1 MYRVI
6 NGKAKNKNRLKQIKM
21 DLKLKGK
28 KAFISGSTQGI
39 GYAIAQQL
47 LTENVEV
54 TINGRH
60 KEKTEQAKNK
70 LQQQFPNSTISAI
83 TADFTNKEEVE
94 MLLGELNDIDILIN
108 NVGIF
113 EVKDFENTTDK
124 DWYDYFEINV
134 MSGVRLSR
142 LLLPQMLNKKWGR
155 IIFISSESGVNI
167 PGNMIHYGMTKA
179 AIMAIGNGMSKL
191 TKGTE
196 VTVNT
201 ILGGPT
207 YSSGV
212 ANVVE
217 QIAENQHISVDQ
229 MKNAIMQQT
238 NPHSLLQRFIEPS
251 EIANL
256 ATYLSSPLSIATNG
270 SCLRADGGVLKTI

>member
-1 MYRVI
+1 
-6 NGKAKNKNRLKQIKM
+6 M
-21 DLKLKGK
+21 DLKLNGK
-28 KAFISGSTQGI
+28 SAFISGSTQGI
-39 GYAIAQQL
+39 GFAIAQQL
-47 LTENVEV
+47 LKENVAV
-54 TINGRH
+54 TINGRN
-60 KEKTEQAKNK
+60 KERVSQAKDK
-70 LQQQFPNSTISAI
+70 LKQQFPNSTISAI

-94 MLLGELNDIDILIN
+94 RLLGELTDIDILIN

-113 EVKDFENTTDK
+113 EVKDFQYITDK

-134 MSGVRLSR
+134 MSSVRLSR
-142 LLLPQMLNKKWGR
+142 QLLPQMLNKKWGR

-167 PGNMIHYGMTKA
+167 PENMIHYGMTKA
-179 AIMAIGNGMSKL
+179 AMMAIGNGLSKL

-207 YSSGV
+207 YSTGV
-212 ANVVE
+212 ENVVE
-217 QIAENQHISVDQ
+217 QIAKLQNISVDQ
-229 MKNAIMQQT
+229 MKNAIMQQS

-256 ATYLSSPLSIATNG
+256 ATYLSSPLSLATNG